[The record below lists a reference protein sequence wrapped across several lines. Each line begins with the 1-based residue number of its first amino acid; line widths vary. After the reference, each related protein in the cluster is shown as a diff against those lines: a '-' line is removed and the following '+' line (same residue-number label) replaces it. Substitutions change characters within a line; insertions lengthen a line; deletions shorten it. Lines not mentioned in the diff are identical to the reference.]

1 MKFWRLFLT
10 ALLFSGL
17 GMALGLGGCGDDEH
31 GGGLSAEDAFKYF
44 TENCD
49 ADDFTADI
57 ETLSTCL
64 DDCPE
69 GDERCEAVC
78 YNDYNAETWSRG
90 YWCSLAYLT
99 MWLAGDL

>member
-1 MKFWRLFLT
+1 MKIWRDFLT

-17 GMALGLGGCGDDEH
+17 GIALGLGGCGDGEQ
-31 GGGLSAEDAFKYF
+31 GGNLSSEDAFNFY

-49 ADDFTADI
+49 EIDFMADI
-57 ETLSTCL
+57 VTFSTCVAG
-64 DDCPE
+64 CPE

-78 YNDYNAETWSRG
+78 YNDYYAETWSRG
-90 YWCSLAYLT
+90 VWCSMAHLT